1 MPRLERVPI
10 SPMKPKF
17 CKMRDL
23 APKSATG
30 TGPRPPNFVLTFDLD
45 WCHEE
50 VLLDT
55 ISLLAEYEVKAVL
68 FVTNTLPAL
77 EALGKNDQFELGI
90 HPNFNSLLS
99 GGRCP
104 MGDLSA
110 EKEVDRLMAIV
121 PDAKSVR
128 SHSLCT
134 STRLTEL
141 FRAKG
146 LTHESNL
153 RLPASPVAPFR
164 HHSGMI
170 MCPFSWSDYTDAHT
184 AATEACAR
192 LPYFMCAFHPIHVF
206 LNTESLARYEATRDF
221 HQNPSRLRKCRF
233 EGIGVR
239 SRLTELLALASAHTC
254 NTCDE

>member
-1 MPRLERVPI
+1 
-10 SPMKPKF
+10 MKPKF
-17 CKMRDL
+17 GKMRDL
-23 APKSATG
+23 APEIAAG
-30 TGPRPPNFVLTFDLD
+30 TAPRRPNFVLTFDLD

-55 ISLLAEYEVKAVL
+55 ISLLAEYKAEAVL
-68 FVTNTLPAL
+68 FVTNPLPAL

-90 HPNFNSLLS
+90 HPNFNALLS
-99 GGRCP
+99 GGRDP
-104 MGDLSA
+104 NGDLSA
-110 EKEVDRLMAIV
+110 EKEVDRLLAIV

-141 FRAKG
+141 FRSKG
-146 LTHESNL
+146 LTHESNF
-153 RLPASPVAPFR
+153 RLPSSPACPVAPFR
-164 HHSGMI
+164 HQSGMI

-206 LNTESLARYEATRDF
+206 LNTESLARYEAARDF
-221 HQNPSRLRKCRF
+221 QQDPARLRKYRY
-233 EGIGVR
+233 EGLGVR
-239 SRLTELLALASAHTC
+239 NRLTELLALAAANPG
-254 NTCDE
+254 NTSDE